1 VGGSAT
7 TPQTW
12 HDGRDEEAA
21 GSMLSGTHDPTG
33 TGVPAMRWV
42 FAVLAAL
49 PLAGATEAAAQHEPG
64 WNDARALD
72 LVAQARARR
81 AVPRADSGLTS
92 YRARATGYVYFY
104 LDRRDSGE
112 RNLVRTDQL
121 ALDVFWAAPN
131 RTKQHIVGMRDAAS
145 LPNNIRYH
153 LDHLTVVQDEFG
165 DIIRMGDG
173 DEVRDVPHPAAP
185 GSAARYD
192 FRLADSL
199 SIRLTGRPEPIRVY
213 ELQVRPKE
221 FDAPA
226 FVGSMF
232 IDRESAAI
240 VRMSFTF
247 TPASYVDRRLDYI
260 RISLDNGLWE
270 DRYWLPHEQRLE
282 IRRQVPELDFPT
294 GGVIR
299 GVLRIGDYRF
309 NEEFTDLF
317 FEGRPVVAFPDAALE
332 RFDFDQ
338 PLHAEVER
346 EGLGTQ
352 AELEEL
358 RRTALALV
366 GARRLSGLPGVRL
379 RLSDASSFFRYDR
392 AEGARFGAGVVWTP
406 STTSRLEAE
415 AGYPLERERASVGVA
430 GEIAIDPALTL
441 RAELFHERL
450 RDMAP
455 PSGVSGVLNTMHAA
469 LAEIDYLDPY
479 FASGG
484 RLRLVRDAG
493 GPWSLGGTVLVERQ
507 RTAHLAVSLPHES
520 IVTVE
525 DDSTSGF
532 RPVRAIP
539 EGTLG
544 EISFTAARQPAAASA
559 RAWNTDFALTLGA
572 WSGEVYLQPSARGEA
587 EIALAERGDA
597 ALTVRSAVG
606 VALGSAPPQRLYLIG
621 GRGSIPGWEFRSFGG
636 DRFWTA
642 AVELAR
648 DVAGPWVRARLLAHA
663 GWAGD
668 GGTSLPADWDAEPT
682 DGVRT
687 SVGAGIGV
695 VHDMLRA
702 DISRGLEGGEW
713 QLLVA
718 IHPRLRDFL

>member
-1 VGGSAT
+1 MTRRRVD
-7 TPQTW
+7 TP
-12 HDGRDEEAA
+12 ALA
-21 GSMLSGTHDPTG
+21 GF
-33 TGVPAMRWV
+33 VPVLCA
-42 FAVLAAL
+42 LAAL
-49 PLAGATEAAAQHEPG
+49 VAPAPARAQDAAPG
-64 WNDARALD
+64 WNEPRALE

-185 GSAARYD
+185 GSDARYD

-199 SIRLTGRPEPIRVY
+199 SISLRGRPEPIRVY
-213 ELQVRPKE
+213 EIQVRPKR
-221 FDAPA
+221 FDTPA

-247 TPASYVDRRLDYI
+247 TPSSYVDRRLDYI
-260 RISLDNGLWE
+260 RISLDNGLWD

-282 IRRQVPELDFPT
+282 IRRQLPELDFPT

-309 NEEFTDLF
+309 NEEFVDLF
-317 FEGRPVVAFPDAALE
+317 FDGRPVVAFPDAALE
-332 RFDFDQ
+332 RFPFERD
-338 PLHAEVER
+338 LHAEIDR
-346 EGLGTQ
+346 EGLGRQ

-358 RRTALALV
+358 RRTALELV

-379 RLSDASSFFRYDR
+379 RLDDASSFFRYNR
-392 AEGARFGAGVVWTP
+392 AEGARFGAGAAWTP
-406 STTSRLEAE
+406 TPTTRAEAE
-415 AGYPLERERASVGVA
+415 AGYALARERPSFGVA
-430 GEIAIDPALTL
+430 GEADVGDGVVL

-450 RDMAP
+450 RDIAP
-455 PSGVSGVLNTMHAA
+455 PSGISGVLNTLHAA
-469 LAEIDYLDPY
+469 FAEVDHLDPY

-484 RLRLVRDAG
+484 ILRLSGPPSGDWSIAG
-493 GPWSLGGTVLVERQ
+493 AVLVERH
-507 RTAHLAVSLPHES
+507 RTARLAVSMRDTQ
-520 IVTVE
+520 IVRVDDGDSE
-525 DDSTSGF
+525 DRF

-544 EISFTAARQPAAASA
+544 EATLTVSRASPAASA
-559 RAWNTDFALTLGA
+559 STWTADASLSLGA
-572 WSGEVYLQPSARGEA
+572 WRGELYLQPAVRADA
-587 EIALAERGDA
+587 ELAMSERGQA
-597 ALTVRSAVG
+597 SLSLRGRAG
-606 VALGSAPPQRLYLIG
+606 VALGTTPAQRLYLIG
-621 GRGSIPGWEFRSFGG
+621 GRGTIPGWEYRSFGG
-636 DRFWTA
+636 DRVWAGA
-642 AVELAR
+642 AELAA
-648 DVAGPWVRARLLAHA
+648 DVAGPWVRARLLAYA
-663 GWAGD
+663 GWAGEA
-668 GGTSLPADWDAEPT
+668 GNALPRDWDTAPT
-682 DGVRT
+682 GGVRA
-687 SVGAGIGV
+687 SLGAGAGL
-695 VHDMLRA
+695 VHDMLRLDVA
-702 DISRGLEGGEW
+702 RGLNGGEW
-713 QLLVA
+713 QFLVS